1 MSDDF
6 DPNAGLFGDPE
17 PEKSPEEMLNE
28 YAFGKNPN
36 RAVAM
41 ETLFGKR
48 LIEDTMDDD
57 KLPVEGKMSFV
68 FKATAHGVLDMI
80 MQCLPPEYREEVA
93 TSLDSFLGMNLVN
106 QRFKVDLIE
115 AVMGELE
122 KIEQKPG
129 ESDDEFEERLSTLEE
144 ACNLSC
150 SLGKGSKHDTS
161 VGNGFISRNENV
173 SF

>member
-1 MSDDF
+1 MSDDY

-80 MQCLPPEYREEVA
+80 MQCLPLEYREEVA

-115 AVMGELE
+115 AVMNELE

-129 ESDDEFEERLSTLEE
+129 ESDDEFEQRLSTLEE
-144 ACNLSC
+144 AWWSIPQPILNGRNPNDAIQEEM
-150 SLGKGSKHDTS
+150 GKYGL
-161 VGNGFISRNENV
+161 NQ
-173 SF
+173 